1 MARMRRIPRLNDQ
14 PKEVIEKNFLEEVPD
29 GIYANDQVV
38 AVSAKEIPKHENV
51 IFVNNRDPGATH
63 YFHYRSPTHPL
74 KHYTLVHGEKYLLPV
89 EVIQLLEGTR
99 PGDPY
104 TCHARLY
111 SERRNLEGNPETYV
125 SGYKPYFQCRP
136 VRA

>member
-1 MARMRRIPRLNDQ
+1 MARMRRIPKLNEA
-14 PKEVIEKNFLEEVPD
+14 PKEVIEKNFLEETPD
-29 GIYANDQVV
+29 AVYANEKVV
-38 AVSAKEIPKHENV
+38 IAQEIPKMEKI
-51 IFVNNRDPGATH
+51 IFVNNRDPGTTH
-63 YFHYRSPTHPL
+63 YFHYSSPTHPL
-74 KHYTLVHGEKYLLPV
+74 KHYTLIHGQEHLLPI

-111 SERRNLEGNPETYV
+111 SERINAEGRPESYV
-125 SGYKPYFQCRP
+125 SGYKPYFQCRT